1 MAPSSSPQALS
12 QALASW
18 LTQQDRDADI
28 ERLRVCSSSEPSA
41 PNALRPPEGAVTI
54 EAKWSTGE
62 TTSRQF
68 IGVSVDEAM
77 DACRTVSGVPVVRPQ
92 TPRGGLFSLSAVVDE
107 HFPQPVLPPRVPE
120 AHHGLGS
127 HALPPEPSFR
137 KMFFSALRS

>member
-41 PNALRPPEGAVTI
+41 PNSLRPPEGAVTI

-107 HFPQPVLPPRVPE
+107 HFPQPVLPPPHVPE
-120 AHHGLGS
+120 AHQLGS